1 MHVLPSSLLNE
12 INALS
17 LGETVLL
24 IIIFLSNHTL
34 QYNLLHRNQ
43 IHFQCIYYTI
53 FFCFSIID
61 QLVPIGNIN
70 NSANEVFEL
79 SLKETYLFVVLIVSS
94 FIKMFF
100 FFNSIKVKRKINEQK
115 KILVEIINKSNLE

>member
-1 MHVLPSSLLNE
+1 MRELCTKTSQFLQEFLHKIVLVLIYAVLPSSLLNE

-61 QLVPIGNIN
+61 QLV
-70 NSANEVFEL
+70 
-79 SLKETYLFVVLIVSS
+79 
-94 FIKMFF
+94 
-100 FFNSIKVKRKINEQK
+100 Q
-115 KILVEIINKSNLE
+115 